1 MNTKDAILILYTASA
16 MNSSGTLAIISSD
29 LRHRH
34 KSIHDHQMQHIYI
47 HMDVWHLGIMRAVVF
62 VCMFCPPKKSL
73 RKSPDTVLCF
83 YLGKRMSRLAWTIR
97 QRSDLCDAHHE
108 FGWFSRLASNDLRIR
123 CHSRI
128 RSACISKKDEFV
140 CEWSIPKVHVWA
152 YVCEYRFFRIVPED
166 GLPQMKDCV
175 PI

>member
-73 RKSPDTVLCF
+73 RKPPDRFCVF
-83 YLGKRMSRLAWTIR
+83 V
-97 QRSDLCDAHHE
+97 QV
-108 FGWFSRLASNDLRIR
+108 
-123 CHSRI
+123 
-128 RSACISKKDEFV
+128 SACCASPGPSDNEATCAMLITNSVDSHASPATICGYVAIHVFV
-140 CEWSIPKVHVWA
+140 PRAYQRRMNSYVNEAYRRCMCELMCVSTGSLGSCPKMV
-152 YVCEYRFFRIVPED
+152 YLR
-166 GLPQMKDCV
+166 
-175 PI
+175 